1 MVFAPREH
9 VDDANTPEHGGR
21 DGAATRHLRWSM
33 WQVTPAAPMGSTGEK
48 ACPIYATLCRVIFV
62 LCSKARGVWGRDVFC
77 ASNKQDSLVCLCQRK
92 SKIHQFPYVHG
103 FYAILPA

>member
-48 ACPIYATLCRVIFV
+48 ACPIYATLNKEQIT
-62 LCSKARGVWGRDVFC
+62 LCTKARGCGGETSFVPQINRTPLSAFAKGK
-77 ASNKQDSLVCLCQRK
+77 AK
-92 SKIHQFPYVHG
+92 SISFHMFTAFMPS
-103 FYAILPA
+103 